1 MIDPDAIPKPKAFT
15 QDAAKEYAKRTV
27 TASDKELKDAQSAE
41 STAFQEWLRQPW
53 TMRIMAHANMQIDTF
68 KNTAANPRN
77 ERDVRDAAAWKSE
90 LLESIA
96 NGAFF
101 ADTYRYK
108 LATMQAEFKAANR
121 AHELAAATDAGQS
134 HDSGDTRKPGI
145 L

>member
-1 MIDPDAIPKPKAFT
+1 MIDPDAIPKPSDPT
-15 QDAAKEYAKRTV
+15 QAQHTKKTIV

-53 TMRIMAHANMQIDTF
+53 TIRMMAFANAQIDAF

-90 LLESIA
+90 LLESIG
-96 NGAFF
+96 NGALF
-101 ADTYRYK
+101 ADAYRHK

-121 AHELAAATDAGQS
+121 AHELAAATNAGQS
-134 HDSGDTRKPGI
+134 HDSGDSRKPG
-145 L
+145 LL